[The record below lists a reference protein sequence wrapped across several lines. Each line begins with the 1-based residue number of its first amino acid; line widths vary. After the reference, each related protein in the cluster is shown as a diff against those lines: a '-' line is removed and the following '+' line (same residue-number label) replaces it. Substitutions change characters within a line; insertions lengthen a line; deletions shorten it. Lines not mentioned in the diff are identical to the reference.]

1 MALIGRGSGF
11 RRVGGGYRRTGA
23 YRRPPRPPRISSC
36 TPSEND
42 NEDSSNDST
51 QPPSIVAETEV
62 GHPMLDAHTSR
73 SEVVPEPI
81 QPNVGPTRRGRGPAK
96 CIEFDKLRKHG
107 KIPLKIN
114 DGQTAPCCENANMFT
129 TRVTWILKHHAD
141 MSHARWTDVPM
152 VEKDELMERV
162 RADFILDW
170 DLANHRQTVWKQLR
184 KRFNAFHH
192 QLHKKYLSYG
202 SHEEALAGGTGLV
215 SNLVWVKLC
224 GRWGSEAFKKMSKQ
238 KKENRNKLKTNH
250 TAGRKSFVRVM
261 EEKRSTTA
269 NLVEFYKE
277 VRWSR
282 SKDKFVT
289 STTEEL
295 YKQMVEK
302 MEGMEPEQR
311 TEEAAAS
318 VFREVLGHRPG
329 YARGLGE
336 MVIPTST
343 RQQDRER
350 EKRHAEEVERYKKDA
365 EYYKTQFEELRG
377 DVRVLIERQREY
389 DKTLYNLMSGMSQG
403 ESQRET
409 QGAA

>member
-1 MALIGRGSGF
+1 
-11 RRVGGGYRRTGA
+11 
-23 YRRPPRPPRISSC
+23 
-36 TPSEND
+36 
-42 NEDSSNDST
+42 
-51 QPPSIVAETEV
+51 
-62 GHPMLDAHTSR
+62 
-73 SEVVPEPI
+73 
-81 QPNVGPTRRGRGPAK
+81 
-96 CIEFDKLRKHG
+96 
-107 KIPLKIN
+107 
-114 DGQTAPCCENANMFT
+114 MFT

-141 MSHARWTDVPM
+141 MSHARWTDVPAA
-152 VEKDELMERV
+152 EKDGLMERV
-162 RADFILDW
+162 RANFILDW

-202 SHEEALAGGTGLV
+202 SHEEALAGGTELV

-224 GRWGSEAFKKMSKQ
+224 GRWESEAFKKMSKQ
-238 KKENRNKLKTNH
+238 NKENRNKLKTNH

-261 EEKRSTTA
+261 EEKHSTTA

-295 YKQMVEK
+295 YKQMVDK

-318 VFREVLGHRPG
+318 VFRELLGHRPG

-343 RQQDRER
+343 RQQDREQ
-350 EKRHAEEVERYKKDA
+350 EKRHDEEVERYKKDV

-389 DKTLYNLMSGMSQG
+389 EKTLYSLMSGMSQG